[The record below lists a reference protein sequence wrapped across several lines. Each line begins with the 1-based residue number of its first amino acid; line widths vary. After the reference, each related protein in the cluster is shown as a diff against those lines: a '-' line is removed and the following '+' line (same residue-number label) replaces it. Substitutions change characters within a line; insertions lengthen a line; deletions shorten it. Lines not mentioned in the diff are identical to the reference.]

1 MGQSFTRLDHGNMGE
16 VGEETTKKVNIP
28 TTMNL
33 GQDVLE
39 MRDIHVSRDESL
51 LRT

>member
-1 MGQSFTRLDHGNMGE
+1 MDHGNMGE